1 MVFKK
6 GQIVKSA
13 HRTAEYPIFAIVTD
27 NSKLLTFGGTIIYC
41 SEMEGE
47 DNSEG
52 LHNAAWKVSLFEESS
67 WKELNHWISKEQ
79 NRQLDILDMPF
90 DQRVEA
96 ILKLEVE
103 RDIREDLDIL
113 LVDISKDF
121 DYKKKFVV
129 ELIEKDIKVK
139 INS

>member
-1 MVFKK
+1 MEWE
-6 GQIVKSA
+6 
-13 HRTAEYPIFAIVTD
+13 EY
-27 NSKLLTFGGTIIYC
+27 
-41 SEMEGE
+41 
-47 DNSEG
+47 SEG

-113 LVDISKDF
+113 LVDISKEF

-139 INS
+139 VNS